1 MLHDAKY
8 LSFDFT
14 KKHDPSDH
22 LTTCGGSFKQKKH
35 EDGEIWKLYKVIQNV
50 TVLSP

>member
-8 LSFDFT
+8 LSFDFI
-14 KKHDPSDH
+14 KNMIH
-22 LTTCGGSFKQKKH
+22 LTIWPLVEGFWTKKH